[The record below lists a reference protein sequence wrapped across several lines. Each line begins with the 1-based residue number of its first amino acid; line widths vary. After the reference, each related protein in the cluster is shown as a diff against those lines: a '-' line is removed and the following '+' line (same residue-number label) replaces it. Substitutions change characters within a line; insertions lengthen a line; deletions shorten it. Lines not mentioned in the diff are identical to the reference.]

1 MKKFLSLLF
10 ILPLLAVG
18 VSSCHDDDDT
28 PDVSMSISI
37 SNAKNID
44 GQIYLVSGDTLYID
58 SVNIKNNEEGKSALI
73 SSATYYWNGFRLGT
87 SILYPYGF
95 AIATTKYQI
104 NNQGVATGTKPGQY
118 LLAIEAPVAAEDKS
132 LGLAVLTYVVNV
144 VSDPAD
150 IPSGPSSQE
159 APTIPTYK

>member
-1 MKKFLSLLF
+1 MDRF
-10 ILPLLAVG
+10 ILFPV
-18 VSSCHDDDDT
+18 T
-28 PDVSMSISI
+28 RSISI
-37 SNAKNID
+37 PS
-44 GQIYLVSGDTLYID
+44 
-58 SVNIKNNEEGKSALI
+58 I
-73 SSATYYWNGFRLGT
+73 SRTTKKANPPLSLPQPTIGT

-95 AIATTKYQI
+95 AIATTKYTV
-104 NNQGVATGTKPGQY
+104 NDQGVATGTKPGQY